1 VPEEAQ
7 LAATKPMLK
16 LGLVEISAGG
26 SEEAGDDND
35 SEEAMR
41 RGLYEHRTN
50 LFAVVMVMY
59 GVCGGVFFFFS
70 DVGAFVLS
78 STWNR

>member
-1 VPEEAQ
+1 
-7 LAATKPMLK
+7 MLK

-35 SEEAMR
+35 CEEAMR
-41 RGLYEHRTN
+41 RGLYEHHTN

-59 GVCGGVFFFFS
+59 GVCGGVFFF
-70 DVGAFVLS
+70 
-78 STWNR
+78 